1 MPTSLEFDHAA
12 ALYDR
17 VAADIALVLGP
28 PTVLLGVETVSGGM
42 LGLVVDATID
52 AATANVATCIRDFQD
67 SAALCRQRAEA
78 CREFAAEMATYHKAL
93 DQWST
98 DIPPDRLRLDTR
110 PTRPTKPASWVEV

>member
-1 MPTSLEFDHAA
+1 MPTSLDFDHAA

-17 VAADIALVLGP
+17 VVADIATILGP
-28 PTVLLGVETVSGGM
+28 PTSQLGVETISGGM
-42 LGLVVDATID
+42 LGLVVDATLD

-78 CREFAAEMATYHKAL
+78 CRQFAAEMASYHQEL

-98 DIPPDRLRLDTR
+98 EIPPDRARLDLR
-110 PTRPTKPASWVEV
+110 PTRPTRPASWVEV

>member
-17 VAADIALVLGP
+17 VAADIATVLGP
-28 PTVLLGVETVSGGM
+28 PAAMLGAETVSGGM
-42 LGLVVDATID
+42 LGLVVEATLD
-52 AATANVATCIRDFQD
+52 AATANVASCIRDFQD

-78 CREFAAEMATYHKAL
+78 CREFAAEITTYHRDL
-93 DQWST
+93 DFWT
-98 DIPPDRLRLDTR
+98 ADVAPDGVRIVPR